1 MAKAGHVYPQAMSR
15 AADLMDA
22 RVTMVRRRWSV
33 ERALAAARASGAF
46 TIAADLRKAARLA
59 DIERAAAWGLG
70 RLPWMDIAFTG
81 LTAVASS
88 ADEISV
94 RRVLRGGASMV
105 LVRDGRRVAGVIEAS
120 ARLGASLAGKLER
133 LHGAEGDATLWLL
146 RTAGK
151 LGEAQ
156 GHAVYVA
163 GGFVRDL
170 VLGRGAAQTRDI
182 DLVVEGDGIG
192 FGRRLA
198 EETGG
203 HLVVHT
209 AFGTASLE
217 GGATPDGTGIGR
229 VDIAT
234 ARHERYG
241 EPGALPDVSPAGI
254 DEDLGRRDFTI
265 NAMAV
270 ALSPSA
276 WGRLHD
282 PRGGA
287 EDMAARRLKVLHPL
301 SLVEDPT
308 RIWRGAR
315 YAARL
320 GLRPDAGFRR
330 ALALAIKVGRYPA
343 LSGQRLQ
350 AELDLVMDEEDPW
363 RALGFLLSWGAL
375 RLWDASYRVTGR
387 GRARLASARSL
398 LRWARGARIAV
409 DGPGLALF
417 ALLFDQSRPV
427 ADRCVRRLAVAGG
440 PAARLDAGAAR
451 DLARRLACLDPRRPS
466 RVAEMLRPVPDALL
480 LGAWLAGGRS
490 VRRDIE
496 WFLREGRAERP
507 LSSGD
512 DVVAAGVPRGPLVG
526 QVLGFLRDLKLDGR
540 VRTMDE
546 ERAAVAEWMKVLATK
561 GDLR

>member
-1 MAKAGHVYPQAMSR
+1 
-15 AADLMDA
+15 MDA
-22 RVTMVRRRWSV
+22 RVTTAPRRWSV
-33 ERALAAARASGAF
+33 DRVLAAARASGAA
-46 TIAADLRKAARLA
+46 TIAADPKTAARRA
-59 DIERAAAWGLG
+59 DLERATAWGLG
-70 RLPWMDIAFTG
+70 RVPWVDMAYPGLP
-81 LTAVASS
+81 AVPSS
-88 ADEISV
+88 MDEITV
-94 RRVLRGGASMV
+94 RRLLRGGASMV
-105 LVRDGRRVAGVIEAS
+105 LVRDGRRVVGVIEAS

-133 LHGAEGDATLWLL
+133 LHGSAGEATLWLL

-156 GHAVYVA
+156 GHAAYVA

-170 VLGRGAAQTRDI
+170 VGGRGADQASDI
-182 DLVVEGDGIG
+182 DLVIEGDGIA

-217 GGATPDGTGIGR
+217 GGTTPDGTRIGR

-234 ARHERYG
+234 ARRERYG
-241 EPGALPDVSPAGI
+241 GPGALPEVSPAGI
-254 DEDLGRRDFTI
+254 DEDLGRRDFSV

-282 PRGGA
+282 PWGGV

-320 GLRPDAGFRR
+320 GLRADPGFRR
-330 ALALAIKVGRYPA
+330 AMALSIRVGQYPA

-350 AELDLVMDEEDPW
+350 AELDLVVGEADPW
-363 RALGFLLSWGAL
+363 RALGLLLGWGAL
-375 RLWDASYRVTGR
+375 RLWDASYRVTDR
-387 GRARLASARSL
+387 SRTRLAAARSL
-398 LRWARGARIAV
+398 LRWARGAHITV
-409 DGPGLALF
+409 DGPALALLG
-417 ALLFDQSRPV
+417 LLFDQSRPV
-427 ADRCVRRLAVAGG
+427 ADRCVRRLAIAGG
-440 PAARLDAGAAR
+440 PAARLDTGAAR
-451 DLARRLACLDPRRPS
+451 DLARRLASPRPRRRS
-466 RVAEMLRPVPDALL
+466 RVAEALRSMPEGLV
-480 LGAWLAGGRS
+480 LGAWLAGGRA

-496 WFLREGRAERP
+496 WFLRDGRAGRP

-526 QVLGFLRDLKLDGR
+526 QALALLRDLKLDGR
-540 VRTMDE
+540 VRTMAE
-546 ERAAVAEWMKVLATK
+546 ERAVVTEWMKVLATK

>member
-1 MAKAGHVYPQAMSR
+1 MAKAGHVYPQVEPR

-22 RVTMVRRRWSV
+22 RVTTAQRRWSV
-33 ERALAAARASGAF
+33 NRALAAARASGASV
-46 TIAADLRKAARLA
+46 IAADLGTAARVA

-70 RLPWMDIAFTG
+70 RTPWIDLAYTG
-81 LTAVASS
+81 LPAVSSS
-88 ADEISV
+88 AAEITV
-94 RRVLRGGASMV
+94 RRLLRGGASMV
-105 LVRDGRRVAGVIEAS
+105 LVRDGRCVAGMIKAS
-120 ARLGASLAGKLER
+120 ARLGSSLAGKLER
-133 LHGAEGDATLWLL
+133 LHGSQGEATLWLL

-156 GHAVYVA
+156 GHAAYAA

-170 VLGRGAAQTRDI
+170 LLGRGADQASDI
-182 DLVVEGDGIG
+182 DLVAEGDGIA

-203 HLVVHT
+203 HLVVHA
-209 AFGTASLE
+209 AFATASLE
-217 GGATPDGTGIGR
+217 GGTTPDGTRIGR

-234 ARHERYG
+234 ARHEHYREAG
-241 EPGALPDVSPAGI
+241 TLPEVSPAGI
-254 DEDLGRRDFTI
+254 DEDLARRDFSI

-282 PRGGA
+282 PWGGA
-287 EDMAARRLKVLHPL
+287 EDVAARRLKVLHPL

-330 ALALAIKVGRYPA
+330 ALALSSRVGQYPA

-363 RALGFLLSWGAL
+363 RALGLVLSWDAL
-375 RLWDASYRVTGR
+375 RLWDGSYRVTGR
-387 GRARLASARSL
+387 SRTRLAAARSL
-398 LRWARGARIAV
+398 LRWARDAHITV
-409 DGPGLALF
+409 DGPGLALL

-427 ADRCVRRLAVAGG
+427 VDRCVRRLAIAGG

-451 DLARRLACLDPRRPS
+451 NLARRLACLGPRRPS
-466 RVAEMLRPVPDALL
+466 RVAEALRSTPDGLV
-480 LGAWLAGGRS
+480 LGAWLAGGRA
-490 VRRDIE
+490 VRHDIE

-526 QVLGFLRDLKLDGR
+526 QALGLLRDLRLDGR
-540 VRTMDE
+540 VRTMAE
-546 ERAAVAEWMKVLATK
+546 ERAAVAEWMKVLVTK

>member
-1 MAKAGHVYPQAMSR
+1 MAKAGHVYPQVVPR

-22 RVTMVRRRWSV
+22 RVTTAQRRWSV
-33 ERALAAARASGAF
+33 DRALAAARASGASV
-46 TIAADLRKAARLA
+46 IAADLGTAARVA

-70 RLPWMDIAFTG
+70 RTPWIDLAYTG
-81 LTAVASS
+81 LPAVSSS
-88 ADEISV
+88 AAEITV
-94 RRVLRGGASMV
+94 RRLLRGGASMV
-105 LVRDGRRVAGVIEAS
+105 LVRDGRRVAGMIEAS

-133 LHGAEGDATLWLL
+133 LHGSQGDAALWLL

-156 GHAVYVA
+156 GHPAYAA
-163 GGFVRDL
+163 GGLVRDL
-170 VLGRGAAQTRDI
+170 LLGRGADQASDI
-182 DLVVEGDGIG
+182 DLVVEGDGIA

-209 AFGTASLE
+209 AFATASLE
-217 GGATPDGTGIGR
+217 GGTTPDGTRIGR

-234 ARHERYG
+234 ARHEHYR
-241 EPGALPDVSPAGI
+241 EAGALPEVSPAGI
-254 DEDLGRRDFTI
+254 DEDLGRRDFSI

-282 PRGGA
+282 PWGGA
-287 EDMAARRLKVLHPL
+287 EDVAARRLKVLHPL
-301 SLVEDPT
+301 SLIEDPT
-308 RIWRGAR
+308 RIWRAAR

-330 ALALAIKVGRYPA
+330 ALALASRVGEYPG

-363 RALGFLLSWGAL
+363 RALGLVLSWGAL
-375 RLWDASYRVTGR
+375 RLWDVSYRVTGR
-387 GRARLASARSL
+387 SRTRLAAARSL
-398 LRWARGARIAV
+398 LRWARDAHITV
-409 DGPGLALF
+409 DGPGLALL

-427 ADRCVRRLAVAGG
+427 VDRCVRRLAIAGG

-451 DLARRLACLDPRRPS
+451 DLARRLARLGPRRPS
-466 RVAEMLRPVPDALL
+466 RVAEALRSMPDGLV
-480 LGAWLAGGRS
+480 LGAWLAGGRA
-490 VRRDIE
+490 VRHDIE

-526 QVLGFLRDLKLDGR
+526 QALGLLRDLRLDGR

>member
-1 MAKAGHVYPQAMSR
+1 MAKAGHVYPQAMPR
-15 AADLMDA
+15 ATDLMDA
-22 RVTMVRRRWSV
+22 RVTMAPRRWSV
-33 ERALAAARASGAF
+33 DRVLATARGSGASL
-46 TIAADLRKAARLA
+46 IAADPGTAMRVA
-59 DIERAAAWGLG
+59 DIERTIAWGLG
-70 RLPWMDIAFTG
+70 RLRWIDTAYAG
-81 LTAVASS
+81 LPAVSPS
-88 ADEISV
+88 ADEITV
-94 RRVLRGGASMV
+94 RRLLRGGAAMV
-105 LVRDGRRVAGVIEAS
+105 LVRDGRRIVGVIEAS
-120 ARLGASLAGKLER
+120 ARPGASLTGKLER
-133 LHGAEGDATLWLL
+133 LHGPEGEATLWLL

-156 GHAVYVA
+156 GHAAYVV

-170 VLGRGAAQTRDI
+170 LLGGVADQTRDV
-182 DLVVEGDGIG
+182 DLVVEGDGIA

-217 GGATPDGTGIGR
+217 GGATPDGTRIGR

-234 ARHERYG
+234 ARRERYA
-241 EPGALPDVSPAGI
+241 EPGALPAVSPAGI
-254 DEDLGRRDFTI
+254 DEDLGRRDFSI

-282 PRGGA
+282 PWGGT
-287 EDMAARRLKVLHPL
+287 EDVAARLLKVLHPL

-315 YAARL
+315 YAARF

-330 ALALAIKVGRYPA
+330 AIALAIQVARYPA
-343 LSGQRLQ
+343 LSGQRLR

-363 RALGFLLSWGAL
+363 RALGLLLSWGAL
-375 RLWDASYRVTGR
+375 RLWDVSYRVTGR
-387 GRARLASARSL
+387 SRARLASARAL
-398 LRWARGARIAV
+398 LRWARAARIAV
-409 DGPGLALF
+409 DGPGLALL

-427 ADRCVRRLAVAGG
+427 ADRCVRRLAIAGG
-440 PAARLDAGAAR
+440 PATRLDPGAAR
-451 DLARRLACLDPRRPS
+451 DLARRLASPRARRPS
-466 RVAEMLRPVPDALL
+466 RVAEALRPMPDGLR
-480 LGAWLAGGRS
+480 LGAWLAGGRA

-496 WFLREGRAERP
+496 WFLREGHAERP

-512 DVVAAGVPRGPLVG
+512 DVVAAGVPRGPLVS
-526 QVLGFLRDLKLDGR
+526 QALGLLRDLKLDGR

-546 ERAAVAEWMKVLATK
+546 ERAAIAEWVKVLATK

>member
-1 MAKAGHVYPQAMSR
+1 MIVADPG
-15 AADLMDA
+15 AA
-22 RVTMVRRRWSV
+22 VRLV
-33 ERALAAARASGAF
+33 
-46 TIAADLRKAARLA
+46 

-70 RLPWMDIAFTG
+70 RLRWIDTAYAG
-81 LTAVASS
+81 LPAVSPS
-88 ADEISV
+88 ADEIAV
-94 RRVLRGGASMV
+94 RRLLRGGAAMV
-105 LVRDGRRVAGVIEAS
+105 LVRDGRRIAGVIEAS
-120 ARLGASLAGKLER
+120 ARLGASLTGKLER
-133 LHGAEGDATLWLL
+133 LHGREGEATLWLL

-156 GHAVYVA
+156 GHAAYVA

-170 VLGRGAAQTRDI
+170 LLGGVADQTRDI
-182 DLVVEGDGIG
+182 DLVVERDGIA

-203 HLVVHT
+203 HLIVHT

-217 GGATPDGTGIGR
+217 GGATPDGTRLGR

-234 ARHERYG
+234 ARRERYA
-241 EPGALPDVSPAGI
+241 EPGALPAVSPASI
-254 DEDLGRRDFTI
+254 DEDLGRRDFSI

-270 ALSPSA
+270 ALSPSG

-287 EDMAARRLKVLHPL
+287 EDVAARRLKVLHPL

-315 YAARL
+315 YAARF

-330 ALALAIKVGRYPA
+330 AIALAIQVARYPA

-363 RALGFLLSWGAL
+363 RALGLLLSWGAL
-375 RLWDASYRVTGR
+375 RLWDLSYRVTR
-387 GRARLASARSL
+387 RSRARLASARAL

-409 DGPGLALF
+409 DGPGLALL

-427 ADRCVRRLAVAGG
+427 ADRCVRRLAIAGG
-440 PAARLDAGAAR
+440 PAARLDPGAAR
-451 DLARRLACLDPRRPS
+451 DLARRLASPSARRPS
-466 RVAEMLRPVPDALL
+466 RVAEALRPMPDGLL
-480 LGAWLAGGRS
+480 LGAWLAGGRAA
-490 VRRDIE
+490 RRDIE
-496 WFLREGRAERP
+496 WFLREGHAERP

-512 DVVAAGVPRGPLVG
+512 DVVAVGVPRGPLVG
-526 QVLGFLRDLKLDGR
+526 QALGFLRDLKLDGR

>member
-1 MAKAGHVYPQAMSR
+1 MAKAGHVYPQAVPR

-22 RVTMVRRRWSV
+22 RVMTAPRRWSV
-33 ERALAAARASGAF
+33 DRALAAARASGASM
-46 TIAADLRKAARLA
+46 IAADLKTAARLA
-59 DIERAAAWGLG
+59 DIERAAAWELG
-70 RLPWMDIAFTG
+70 RAPWIDMAYTG
-81 LTAVASS
+81 LPAVSAS
-88 ADEISV
+88 ADEITV
-94 RRVLRGGASMV
+94 RRLLRGGASMV
-105 LVRDGRRVAGVIEAS
+105 LVRHGRRVAGVIEAF
-120 ARLGASLAGKLER
+120 ARLGGSLAGKLER
-133 LHGAEGDATLWLL
+133 LHGSEGEATLWLL
-146 RTAGK
+146 RAAGK

-156 GHAVYVA
+156 GHAAYVA

-170 VLGRGAAQTRDI
+170 LRGRGADRASDI
-182 DLVVEGDGIG
+182 DLVVEGDGIA

-217 GGATPDGTGIGR
+217 GGTTPDGTRIGR

-234 ARHERYG
+234 ARRERYG
-241 EPGALPDVSPAGI
+241 EAGALPEVSPAGI
-254 DEDLGRRDFTI
+254 DEDLGRRDFSI

-282 PRGGA
+282 PWGGV
-287 EDMAARRLKVLHPL
+287 EDVAARRLKVLHPL

-320 GLRPDAGFRR
+320 GFRPDAGFRR
-330 ALALAIKVGRYPA
+330 ALALAIRVGQYPA

-350 AELDLVMDEEDPW
+350 AELDLVVDEEDPW
-363 RALGFLLSWGAL
+363 RALGLLLGWGAL
-375 RLWDASYRVTGR
+375 RLWDVSYRVTGR
-387 GRARLASARSL
+387 SRTRLGAARSL
-398 LRWARGARIAV
+398 LCWARGAHITV
-409 DGPGLALF
+409 DGPGLALL

-427 ADRCVRRLAVAGG
+427 ADRCVRRLAIAGG
-440 PAARLDAGAAR
+440 PGARLDAGAAR
-451 DLARRLACLDPRRPS
+451 DLARRLASPGPRRPS
-466 RVAEMLRPVPDALL
+466 RVAEALRPLPDGSV
-480 LGAWLAGGRS
+480 LGAWLAGGRA

-526 QVLGFLRDLKLDGR
+526 QALGLLRDLKLDGR
-540 VRTMDE
+540 VQTVDE